1 MTTLPLNARP
11 LPVQPASDEAPGGL
25 RRLVRD
31 LRHDAYLLGDLTLSG
46 QDLVIPRARWKYPAA
61 CW

>member
-31 LRHDAYLLGDLTLSG
+31 LCHDAHLLGDLILTG
-46 QDLVIPRARWKYPAA
+46 RDLVIPSPHRTGEDAR
-61 CW
+61 